1 MNDVLHFQ
9 SNGETGNIFSI
20 LGNVRCIMARQRR
33 ITEYNYMW
41 TAVQNSGSYEAALEI
56 IGKHV
61 QLVDDSTGK
70 KYGKE
75 RAQCTET

>member
-9 SNGETGNIFSI
+9 SKGETGNIFSI

-61 QLVDDSTGK
+61 PLIDDSTGK
-70 KYGKE
+70 TYGK
-75 RAQCTET
+75 TV